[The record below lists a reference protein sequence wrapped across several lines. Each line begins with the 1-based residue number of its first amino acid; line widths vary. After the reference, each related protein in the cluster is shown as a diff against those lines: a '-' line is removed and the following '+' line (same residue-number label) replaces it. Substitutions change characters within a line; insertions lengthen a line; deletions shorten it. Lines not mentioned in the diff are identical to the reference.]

1 LDFAQTFFCLSYLS
15 LDPPSFPPSRAT
27 DATGQS
33 QQWEV
38 SKIFFVFYFVN
49 ANGLRIFL
57 IFFSFLPDFLDI
69 FSFYF
74 MYLPYVP
81 FCQFIYLSVYFVS
94 FHCLSSGIAEKF
106 LPFFW
111 KWVDKVKIVAGKGRD
126 EMTAR

>member
-1 LDFAQTFFCLSYLS
+1 LIPL
-15 LDPPSFPPSRAT
+15 PFPPP
-27 DATGQS
+27 GQPMP
-33 QQWEV
+33 QAKANNGREV

-106 LPFFW
+106 LPFSW